1 MAQDKDSTL
10 IRLTGLWK
18 NESKAGTHYL
28 AGSLSASSRLL
39 ILPNTH
45 KKQASDPDYI
55 AYLTPQE
62 KRDKEA
68 QPAQSQPEQKSWL

>member
-1 MAQDKDSTL
+1 MTQGQESKL

-18 NESKAGTHYL
+18 SESKAGAPYL

-55 AYLTPQE
+55 AYLVPQE
-62 KRDKEA
+62 KREA
-68 QPAQSQPEQKSWL
+68 QPVQSQPEQKGWL